1 MKKKKIFKYILS
13 KVIAFTMVKSTS
25 FAVDNN
31 ILDKSIIKEF
41 NELNELDDVVFSSII
56 ETSDKNLVVIGQATN
71 KDVANPSLDTFVMKC
86 DSQGNQEW
94 IKNFG
99 GSSDDCFQSV
109 VETNDGGI
117 VAVGYSS
124 STNAGFTN
132 KGGSD
137 AIIVKYDSNG
147 NQQWVK
153 NFGGSN
159 NDYFK
164 SVIEM
169 SDGGIVAVGSSY
181 STNAGF
187 TNKGGSDAIIVKYDS
202 NGNQQWVKN
211 FGGSSHDYFN
221 SVIETSDGG
230 IIAVGNSNSTNA
242 GFTNKGDYDAVVV
255 KYDKDGNELWVKNF
269 GGINSDYFYSV
280 IETSDKGFVAV
291 GEGWSED
298 TVFNNKG
305 DGDAIVVKYDKD
317 GNQLWVRNF
326 GEGIE
331 NIFNSVIETKS
342 GDIIA
347 VGMTAKFSDNEIGA
361 VVFSSLVKYDKDGN
375 ELGVRN
381 FNKGFCDI
389 FYSIKETVNGDF
401 IIVGGSMDFDMES
414 MEENV
419 SPIFLYYNENY
430 ESIFEQINEVELN
443 PSIENLNNIR
453 EAVNNIPEGIFKEY
467 FQNRLNELNI
477 SEEFKRKTAST
488 NLDLY
493 IKCENILIMSLD
505 TNSVTFEDFS
515 GIEDI
520 IEENA
525 INISINSSLPYQ
537 LNAYLPTEIQ
547 NSDKSNTMDK
557 RILNIKE
564 NSEADYKEFS
574 NINEKVVLKDN
585 CSAGNDKQHNVDL
598 KLNSGIAHEKDVYKT
613 TIKFE
618 AEQK

>member
-1 MKKKKIFKYILS
+1 MKNKKIFKYILS
-13 KVIAFTMVKSTS
+13 TVIAFTMVKSTS

-598 KLNSGIAHEKDVYKT
+598 KLNGGIAHEKDVYKT